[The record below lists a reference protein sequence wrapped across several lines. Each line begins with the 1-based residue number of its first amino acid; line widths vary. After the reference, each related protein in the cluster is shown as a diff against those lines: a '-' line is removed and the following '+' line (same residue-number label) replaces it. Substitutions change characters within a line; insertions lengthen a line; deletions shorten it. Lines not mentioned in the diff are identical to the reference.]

1 MIPQSITLGASLIPA
16 LFNAREL
23 SRKKPVTN
31 NAMASA
37 EVLADALSNRV
48 KEIAPGR
55 PDPLVGISP
64 MEPKG
69 FVDAFKQAG
78 KYANVASVADNE
90 TGKVLGHQITINPNI
105 DNAYLA
111 HEMGHVASKQTDI
124 GRLVNNLKHNPKLS
138 MALGGAML
146 GVPMAASA
154 LEEGDDDLDTSIA
167 TAMLAASPT
176 LVDEALA
183 SKNAL
188 AIMDSA
194 GMRASLGQRGKLAGG
209 FLSYVAPA
217 LVAGIGGNY
226 IGNQFDNEQTPG
238 ELNPQ

>member
-1 MIPQSITLGASLIPA
+1 MIPQSISLGASLIPA

-23 SRKKPVTN
+23 SRKKPVKN

-37 EVLADALSNRV
+37 EVLAEALSNRV
-48 KEIAPGR
+48 QQIAPDR
-55 PDPLVGISP
+55 VDPAIGIST

-69 FVDAFKQAG
+69 FVDAFRNAG
-78 KYANVASVADNE
+78 KYANVAQRISNE
-90 TGKVLGHQITINPNI
+90 TGNVVGHQITINPNV
-105 DNAYLA
+105 DRAYLA
-111 HEMGHVASKQTDI
+111 HEMGHVASQQTDI

-146 GVPMAASA
+146 GVPIAASA

-188 AIMDSA
+188 AIMDTA
-194 GMRASLGQRGKLAGG
+194 GMRANLGQRGKLAGG